1 MLPKSAQSAEVAQT
15 IRTQFNTRELDA
27 VQVVVPDTAGRTADL
42 PGYAQRLSALPNV
55 SRVDALVGSYARGQ
69 KVAEPT
75 AASRQFTAQ
84 NATYLTVVPTVDGY
98 SEKGKKLVDDIRAT
112 SAPFGVIVG
121 GTPAVN
127 ADTFSTLYDRLP
139 IAGAIL
145 VIGMF
150 LLLYLLS
157 GSVVLP
163 LVAIVLSALSLSA
176 TFGAVVFIFQD
187 GHLQW
192 LVGDFITTG
201 ALIWLIPITIFGIA
215 FGLSMDYQV
224 FMLSRIKE
232 EYDRTGDHAKAV
244 AVGLERTGRV
254 ITYAALLLSTVFVVW
269 VSSGLNYMKAFGVGI
284 PLAILMDATVI
295 RGLLLPAIMKL
306 LGRASWWAP
315 APLRALHARLG
326 LREAPEPA
334 AAPDPAG
341 PNPIKVAP

>member
-1 MLPKSAQSAEVAQT
+1 
-15 IRTQFNTRELDA
+15 
-27 VQVVVPDTAGRTADL
+27 
-42 PGYAQRLSALPNV
+42 
-55 SRVDALVGSYARGQ
+55 
-69 KVAEPT
+69 
-75 AASRQFTAQ
+75 
-84 NATYLTVVPTVDGY
+84 
-98 SEKGKKLVDDIRAT
+98 
-112 SAPFGVIVG
+112 
-121 GTPAVN
+121 
-127 ADTFSTLYDRLP
+127 
-139 IAGAIL
+139 